1 MGGYLPLRDATA
13 EPLPAPD
20 LQVFDALLKGSGERE
35 ISTTMAFVRALA
47 VLLRDKALKERIVPI
62 VADEARTFGMEGL
75 FRQLG
80 IYSHVGQ
87 LYEPEDSDQLMYYKE
102 AKAGQVLQE
111 GITEAGAMSSWIAA
125 ATSYANSGVAMIPF
139 FIYYSMFGFQRIG
152 DLAWAAG
159 DQRARGFLLGGT
171 SGRTTLNGEG
181 LQHEDGHSH
190 IMSATIPNCVS
201 YDPSF
206 AFEVA
211 VILRDGIF
219 RMYQQQ
225 EDIFY
230 YITLLNENYQHPLM
244 PEGVEDGIRKGMYLF
259 REGPNMPQKVQL
271 MGSGSIMREV
281 MAAAEILQTQFGVA
295 CDLWSVPS
303 FTELARDGT
312 DATRHNRLHPE
323 QTQRT
328 PYVTQCL
335 QGHRGPVIAA
345 TDYIRAY
352 ADQIRAFVP
361 NEHYIVLGTDGYGR
375 SDTRANLRRF
385 FEVDRYHVAYSALS
399 ALYEMEQISRTE
411 LVHARKQLG
420 IDTDHANPLEL

>member
-1 MGGYLPLRDATA
+1 
-13 EPLPAPD
+13 
-20 LQVFDALLKGSGERE
+20 
-35 ISTTMAFVRALA
+35 
-47 VLLRDKALKERIVPI
+47 
-62 VADEARTFGMEGL
+62 
-75 FRQLG
+75 
-80 IYSHVGQ
+80 
-87 LYEPEDSDQLMYYKE
+87 
-102 AKAGQVLQE
+102 
-111 GITEAGAMSSWIAA
+111 MSSWIAA

-230 YITLLNENYQHPLM
+230 YITLLNENYQHPPM

-361 NEHYIVLGTDGYGR
+361 NEHYVVLGTDGYGR